1 MGTLEKVAGP
11 FKTLAL
17 LLENLRLELPIAP
30 TAEIGI
36 LSRAGSQA
44 AERVFQMHVDAISNR
59 LDIFAAERIF
69 PVALLV
75 LLPSEEVKRRRQAGR
90 HFLGLPENVYGSGY
104 RFGEFAPPLDAIHAI
119 RFLERQFIAHQESW
133 EASASAALGA
143 SPKSRF
149 DYGLIRFGLAEGD
162 QAWLEMLFFLTLP
175 CGDQSRPAKRPA
187 EAAVL

>member
-1 MGTLEKVAGP
+1 MGTLEKTAGP

-17 LLENLRLELPIAP
+17 LLENLRLELPTAP
-30 TAEIGI
+30 TAAIGI

-44 AERVFQMHVDAISNR
+44 AERVFQMHVAAISDQ
-59 LDIFAAERIF
+59 LDTSGAGRIF

-90 HFLGLPENVYGSGY
+90 HFLGLSEEVYVSGY
-104 RFGEFAPPLDAIHAI
+104 RFGEFAPVMGVTHAI
-119 RFLERQFIAHQESW
+119 QFLERQFIAHQESW

-143 SPKSRF
+143 FPKSSF
-149 DYGLIRFGLAEGD
+149 DYGLIRFGLADGD
-162 QAWLEMLFFLTLP
+162 RAWPEMVFFLALP
-175 CGDQSRPAKRPA
+175 REEQARAEKRPA